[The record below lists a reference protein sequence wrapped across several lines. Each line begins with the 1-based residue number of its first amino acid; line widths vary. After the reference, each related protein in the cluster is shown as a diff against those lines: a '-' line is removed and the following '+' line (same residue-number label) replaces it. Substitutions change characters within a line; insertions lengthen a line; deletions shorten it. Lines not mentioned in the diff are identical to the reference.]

1 MKKSSVL
8 LWVII
13 AIFVKF
19 YETNIQISEKNF
31 FNNFYPN
38 TTQIDFYRNNTA
50 YIYLNNETKTSYF
63 LNLENRE
70 IFLKELKIR
79 DFEYD
84 YLFKETPVFVK
95 KIIDFGMIIIFFGF
109 LMMGRGL
116 MTMGFSGHI
125 KSNNKVSVK
134 LKDVAGLE
142 YNKKEIFEFVDFLK
156 NRDKYLK
163 IGARMPRGA
172 LLHGPPG
179 TGKTLLAKAVAG
191 ECGIS
196 FISVS
201 GSDFSQ
207 MFVGVG
213 ASRVRSLFKEA
224 REKAPCIIF
233 IDEIDALARS
243 RVKCSMGG
251 GSAERDNTLNRLLVE
266 LDGFEDN
273 DNVLLFGATNRLDIL
288 DKALLRPG
296 RFDRKIRFELPEKKD
311 REEIFKYYLK
321 KMSIEEDIDELSK
334 KLGRIS
340 IGFSCADIAN
350 ICNEGSI
357 LSVRKQTEFVSLK
370 ILEEAI
376 DNVILGPEKKT
387 FRLMDDERRQVAY
400 HESGHAIISYFF
412 EHTQAPIK
420 VSIMPRGAS
429 ALGFSQSDSK
439 DTKLYSRGELKDKM
453 VVLLGGRIAEE
464 IFCDDFTT
472 GASDDI
478 EKLTS
483 LAYKFVCVYGMSSI
497 GPYYCDWRDKQ
508 ISEELKKKIDSDVKV
523 LIDEAYLRAK
533 EFIMKN
539 KDKVHKL
546 AGELLE
552 KETLVTDD
560 LKNILDS

>member
-95 KIIDFGMIIIFFGF
+95 KIIDFGIIIIFFGF

-243 RVKCSMGG
+243 RVKCSMSG

-296 RFDRKIRFELPEKKD
+296 RFDRKIRFELPEKND

-357 LSVRKQTEFVSLK
+357 LSVRKKTKFVSLK

-439 DTKLYSRGELKDKM
+439 DTKLYSRSELKDKM
-453 VVLLGGRIAEE
+453 AVLLGGRIAEE

-539 KDKVHKL
+539 KEKVHKL

>member
-243 RVKCSMGG
+243 RVKCSMSG

-429 ALGFSQSDSK
+429 ALGFSQSGSK

-453 VVLLGGRIAEE
+453 AVLLGGRIAEE

>member
-207 MFVGVG
+207 MFV
-213 ASRVRSLFKEA
+213 
-224 REKAPCIIF
+224 
-233 IDEIDALARS
+233 
-243 RVKCSMGG
+243 
-251 GSAERDNTLNRLLVE
+251 
-266 LDGFEDN
+266 
-273 DNVLLFGATNRLDIL
+273 
-288 DKALLRPG
+288 
-296 RFDRKIRFELPEKKD
+296 
-311 REEIFKYYLK
+311 
-321 KMSIEEDIDELSK
+321 
-334 KLGRIS
+334 
-340 IGFSCADIAN
+340 
-350 ICNEGSI
+350 
-357 LSVRKQTEFVSLK
+357 
-370 ILEEAI
+370 
-376 DNVILGPEKKT
+376 
-387 FRLMDDERRQVAY
+387 
-400 HESGHAIISYFF
+400 
-412 EHTQAPIK
+412 
-420 VSIMPRGAS
+420 
-429 ALGFSQSDSK
+429 
-439 DTKLYSRGELKDKM
+439 
-453 VVLLGGRIAEE
+453 
-464 IFCDDFTT
+464 
-472 GASDDI
+472 
-478 EKLTS
+478 
-483 LAYKFVCVYGMSSI
+483 
-497 GPYYCDWRDKQ
+497 
-508 ISEELKKKIDSDVKV
+508 
-523 LIDEAYLRAK
+523 
-533 EFIMKN
+533 
-539 KDKVHKL
+539 
-546 AGELLE
+546 
-552 KETLVTDD
+552 
-560 LKNILDS
+560 

>member
-8 LWVII
+8 LWIVI

-357 LSVRKQTEFVSLK
+357 LSVRKKTEFVSLK

-429 ALGFSQSDSK
+429 ALGFSQSGSK

-453 VVLLGGRIAEE
+453 AVLLGGRIAEE

-508 ISEELKKKIDSDVKV
+508 ISEELKKK
-523 LIDEAYLRAK
+523 
-533 EFIMKN
+533 
-539 KDKVHKL
+539 
-546 AGELLE
+546 
-552 KETLVTDD
+552 
-560 LKNILDS
+560 

>member
-1 MKKSSVL
+1 MKKSYIAMVAL
-8 LWVII
+8 
-13 AIFVKF
+13 AIFIKF
-19 YETNIQISEKNF
+19 YEKNIQISEKNF

-38 TTQIDFYRNNTA
+38 TTQIDFYHNNTA
-50 YIYLNNETKTSYF
+50 YIYLNNDTKTSHF
-63 LNLENRE
+63 LNVESKE
-70 IFLKELKIR
+70 DFLKELKVR
-79 DFEYD
+79 DFQYD
-84 YLFKETPVFVK
+84 YLFKETPMFLK
-95 KIIDFGMIIIFFGF
+95 KIIDYGMIIVFFGM
-109 LMMGRGL
+109 LMMSRGL
-116 MTMGFSGHI
+116 MTMGFSSYI

-243 RVKCSMGG
+243 RNKCSVGG
-251 GSAERDNTLNRLLVE
+251 AGAERDNTLNRLLVE

-321 KMSIEEDIDELSK
+321 KMSIEEDIGELSK

-357 LSVRKQTEFVSLK
+357 LSVRKETEFVSLK

-387 FRLMDDERRQVAY
+387 FRLTDNERRQVAY

-412 EHTQAPIK
+412 EHTQPPIK

-439 DTKLYSRGELKDKM
+439 DTKLHSKSELKDKM
-453 VVLLGGRIAEE
+453 AVLLGGRIAEE

-497 GPYYCDWRDKQ
+497 GPYYCNWRDKQ
-508 ISEELKKKIDSDVKV
+508 ISEELKKNIDSNVKV

-533 EFIMKN
+533 EFITKN
-539 KDKVHKL
+539 QEKVHKL
-546 AGELLE
+546 AKELLE
-552 KETLVTDD
+552 KETLVAED
-560 LKNILDS
+560 LEKILN

>member
-38 TTQIDFYRNNTA
+38 TTQIDFYHNNTA

-179 TGKTLLAKAVAG
+179 TGKTLLARQLQANVV
-191 ECGIS
+191 
-196 FISVS
+196 F
-201 GSDFSQ
+201 
-207 MFVGVG
+207 
-213 ASRVRSLFKEA
+213 L
-224 REKAPCIIF
+224 
-233 IDEIDALARS
+233 LY
-243 RVKCSMGG
+243 
-251 GSAERDNTLNRLLVE
+251 RL
-266 LDGFEDN
+266 
-273 DNVLLFGATNRLDIL
+273 
-288 DKALLRPG
+288 
-296 RFDRKIRFELPEKKD
+296 
-311 REEIFKYYLK
+311 
-321 KMSIEEDIDELSK
+321 
-334 KLGRIS
+334 
-340 IGFSCADIAN
+340 
-350 ICNEGSI
+350 
-357 LSVRKQTEFVSLK
+357 
-370 ILEEAI
+370 
-376 DNVILGPEKKT
+376 
-387 FRLMDDERRQVAY
+387 
-400 HESGHAIISYFF
+400 
-412 EHTQAPIK
+412 
-420 VSIMPRGAS
+420 
-429 ALGFSQSDSK
+429 
-439 DTKLYSRGELKDKM
+439 
-453 VVLLGGRIAEE
+453 VVL
-464 IFCDDFTT
+464 IFLKCLW
-472 GASDDI
+472 
-478 EKLTS
+478 E
-483 LAYKFVCVYGMSSI
+483 LA
-497 GPYYCDWRDKQ
+497 
-508 ISEELKKKIDSDVKV
+508 
-523 LIDEAYLRAK
+523 
-533 EFIMKN
+533 
-539 KDKVHKL
+539 HL
-546 AGELLE
+546 A
-552 KETLVTDD
+552 
-560 LKNILDS
+560 

>member
-1 MKKSSVL
+1 MFY
-8 LWVII
+8 
-13 AIFVKF
+13 IFHKC
-19 YETNIQISEKNF
+19 
-31 FNNFYPN
+31 
-38 TTQIDFYRNNTA
+38 
-50 YIYLNNETKTSYF
+50 
-63 LNLENRE
+63 NL
-70 IFLKELKIR
+70 I
-79 DFEYD
+79 
-84 YLFKETPVFVK
+84 
-95 KIIDFGMIIIFFGF
+95 
-109 LMMGRGL
+109 
-116 MTMGFSGHI
+116 
-125 KSNNKVSVK
+125 
-134 LKDVAGLE
+134 
-142 YNKKEIFEFVDFLK
+142 
-156 NRDKYLK
+156 
-163 IGARMPRGA
+163 
-172 LLHGPPG
+172 
-179 TGKTLLAKAVAG
+179 
-191 ECGIS
+191 

-243 RVKCSMGG
+243 RNKCSVGG
-251 GSAERDNTLNRLLVE
+251 ASAERDNTLNRLLVE

-334 KLGRIS
+334 KLGRTS

-387 FRLMDDERRQVAY
+387 FRLTDDERRQVAY

-412 EHTQAPIK
+412 EHTQPPIK

-439 DTKLYSRGELKDKM
+439 DTKLHSRGELKDKM
-453 VVLLGGRIAEE
+453 AVLLGGRIAEE

-539 KDKVHKL
+539 KEKVHKL

-560 LKNILDS
+560 LKNILDN